1 MEEKTLGE
9 IRIRIDFNESGNSTV
24 NDIKR
29 NSAQMIDLLKHLQ
42 TDAGQSEKNR
52 LIAIAQTKYEE
63 AAMWAVKAAT
73 A

>member
-9 IRIRIDFNESGNSTV
+9 IRVRTDFNASGDSIV

-29 NSAQMIDLLKHLQ
+29 GSAQMIDLLKLLQ
-42 TDAGQSEKNR
+42 TEDRQSEKNR